1 MILLI
6 QFLVS
11 IIAAILYTFF
21 LSSVTGFGVVLVFLL
36 AFLIVFIGILLII
49 LLVLLIILYTM
60 KDNQY
65 LDMRKHNYF
74 NFIGKYIFH
83 ELFFV
88 KVIVTGKENLPKNH
102 RFVAMS
108 NHIEYTDPIYIKQ
121 IYKDFP
127 LAYISKE
134 SLFRYPILKT
144 LLQKSGCIPITRIA
158 DRKAMTAILRAIK
171 QVSEG
176 QPMGIFP
183 EGTRSYKNEMGPFKP
198 GAFKVPLKAKADL
211 SVSVMYDMHKIG
223 HKRRF
228 GVQKVYIHIFPL
240 MKYEDFKDLD
250 SVVLCEIVE
259 KMMTEKLQEMNELY
273 GS

>member
-6 QFLVS
+6 HIFLS
-11 IIAAILYTFF
+11 IISAFLYTFF
-21 LSSVTGFGVVLVFLL
+21 LSNVTGWWMIPVLIL
-36 AFLIVFIGILLII
+36 AFVIVFIIILMIILLILI
-49 LLVLLIILYTM
+49 IILYTM

-88 KVIVTGKENLPKNH
+88 KVIVTGKENLPTNN

-134 SLFRYPILKT
+134 SLFRYPVLKT

-211 SVSVMYDMHKIG
+211 SVSVMYDMHKIA

-240 MKYEDFKDLD
+240 LKYEEFKDMD
-250 SVVLCEIVE
+250 SVALCEKVE
-259 KMMTEKLQEMNELY
+259 KMMTDKLQEMNQKYAL
-273 GS
+273 